1 MKTISSKKYN
11 LLLALILLLM
21 LLGAHA
27 SVMHWDTNKY
37 FVKIG
42 LVVLGCVYFLRFL
55 HKPAKNLLDF
65 TKLGLIAGYIS
76 LRFLIVYH
84 LAGVKI
90 NLWTVILITLVWIG
104 LEIFG
109 KLSKRFEQLNPII
122 YIGMVFMMLEVLF
135 KIKHWPLSFLFNFGG
150 LTMLIV
156 GFLVDDYRQKKLNL
170 N

>member
-11 LLLALILLLM
+11 LLLALILFVM
-21 LLGAHA
+21 LLGTLAR
-27 SVMHWDTNKY
+27 VMHWDTNRHIE
-37 FVKIG
+37 KIG

-65 TKLGLIAGYIS
+65 TKLGLIAGYIL
-76 LRFLIVYH
+76 LRFLIVYN
-84 LAGVKI
+84 LVGVKI

-109 KLSKRFEQLNPII
+109 KLSKRFEQLNPMI
-122 YIGMVFMMLEVLF
+122 YIGMGCMMLEVLF
-135 KIKHWPLSFLFNFGG
+135 KIKHWPLSFLFHFGG

-156 GFLVDDYRQKKLNL
+156 GFLVDDYRQKKLN
-170 N
+170 

>member
-1 MKTISSKKYN
+1 MKASPKKYN

-21 LLGAHA
+21 LLGTLA
-27 SVMHWDTNKY
+27 SVMHWDTNRHIE
-37 FVKIG
+37 KIG

-76 LRFLIVYH
+76 LRFLIVYQ

-109 KLSKRFEQLNPII
+109 KLSKRFEQLNPMI
-122 YIGMVFMMLEVLF
+122 YIGMGCMMLEVLF
-135 KIKHWPLSFLFNFGG
+135 KIKHWPFSFLFLYGG

-156 GFLVDDYRQKKLNL
+156 GFLVDDYRQKS
-170 N
+170 

>member
-1 MKTISSKKYN
+1 
-11 LLLALILLLM
+11 M

-42 LVVLGCVYFLRFL
+42 LDVLGCVYFLRFL

-90 NLWTVILITLVWIG
+90 NLWTVILITFVWIG

-109 KLSKRFEQLNPII
+109 KLCKRFEQLNPII
-122 YIGMVFMMLEVLF
+122 YLGIGCMMLEVLF
-135 KIKHWPLSFLFNFGG
+135 KIKHWPFSFLFHFGG

-156 GFLVDDYRQKKLNL
+156 GFLVDDYRQKKLN
-170 N
+170 

>member
-11 LLLALILLLM
+11 LLLALILLLI
-21 LLGAHA
+21 LLGTLA
-27 SVMHWDTNKY
+27 SVMHWDTNRHIE
-37 FVKIG
+37 KIG

-76 LRFLIVYH
+76 LRLLIVYH

-104 LEIFG
+104 LEVFG
-109 KLSKRFEQLNPII
+109 KLSKRFGQLNPMI
-122 YIGMVFMMLEVLF
+122 YIGMGCMMLEVLF
-135 KIKHWPLSFLFNFGG
+135 KIKHWPFSFLFHFGG

-156 GFLVDDYRQKKLNL
+156 GFLVDDYRQKKLN
-170 N
+170 